1 MMSRK
6 KKFWLEKRYWFVV
19 STAVV
24 FVIVVVVALFLFF
37 LVCFFWFVYF
47 LFFSDQGKFIWTFT
61 YYQIWKRLLKLL
73 RISKGI
79 EFCTFFSTAFLASTS
94 HSLFMTSFQCIH
106 CKKMCFSFILLCA
119 VVFLSFPI
127 YPANIYL
134 FKLNNRNNRKS
145 GNICS
150 RFTVDLVSL
159 LLNLNIFHT
168 FYYFYS

>member
-1 MMSRK
+1 M
-6 KKFWLEKRYWFVV
+6 
-19 STAVV
+19 
-24 FVIVVVVALFLFF
+24 
-37 LVCFFWFVYF
+37 
-47 LFFSDQGKFIWTFT
+47 
-61 YYQIWKRLLKLL
+61 
-73 RISKGI
+73 

-94 HSLFMTSFQCIH
+94 HSLFVPSFQCIH
-106 CKKMCFSFILLCA
+106 CKKMCFSFILLGA

-150 RFTVDLVSL
+150 KFTVDLVSL

-168 FYYFYS
+168 FYYFYSWLWACFPFPPSFLLQKQLKLISLFTIIMTIERTLSRSCSHIRWLPSSVACWWRWS